1 MSLSLPLTAPPES
14 LCILRLSALGDV
26 THVLP
31 TLRTL
36 QQHWPQCHITWVIGK
51 TEATLVNDIAGVE
64 FIVFDKSK
72 GLKAYRALY
81 EKMKNRRFDVLL
93 HMQAALRSSLAS
105 LLIRADIRLGFDRA
119 RATNGQRLFTN
130 ARIAPQKRQHVLDG
144 FLEFAIALGL
154 EPAPLRWDIPIPSEA
169 REAAE
174 RMLPGEP
181 FLVINPCSSVRA
193 RNWRNWSVES
203 YAAVIDHAFETH
215 GLRTVLTGGPAANEK
230 AYAEAIVTACRHT
243 PINLVG
249 RTTLK
254 QMLAVLDKAAVVIA
268 PDTGPAHMAN
278 ALGKKVIGLYATSN
292 PERTG
297 PYCHR
302 ELTVNRYPEAIRM
315 EYGKDVED
323 LRWGKRVRNP
333 EAMLAI
339 ATEEVIERL
348 TQVIGSNSD

>member
-1 MSLSLPLTAPPES
+1 M
-14 LCILRLSALGDV
+14 SALGDV

-51 TEATLVNDIAGVE
+51 TEASLVNDIPGVE
-64 FIVFDKSK
+64 FIIFDKSQ
-72 GLKAYRALY
+72 GVKAYRELH
-81 EKMKNRRFDVLL
+81 EKLKNRRFDVLL
-93 HMQAALRSSLAS
+93 HMQAALRASLAS

-119 RATNGQRLFTN
+119 RATNAQWLFTN
-130 ARIAPQKRQHVLDG
+130 ARIAPQKHQHVLDG
-144 FLEFAIALGL
+144 FLEFSKALGL
-154 EPAPLRWDIPIPSEA
+154 EPAPLRWDIPIPSAA

-174 RMLPGEP
+174 RMLPDKP
-181 FLVINPCSSVRA
+181 FLVVNPCSSVRA
-193 RNWRNWSVES
+193 RNWRNWSVGS
-203 YAAVIDHAFETH
+203 YAAVIDDAFETH

-243 PINLVG
+243 PVNLVG

-254 QMLAVLDKAAVVIA
+254 QMLAVLDKATVVIA
-268 PDTGPAHMAN
+268 PDTGPAHIAN

-302 ELTVNRYPEAIRM
+302 ELTVNRYPEAIEA
-315 EYGKDVED
+315 EYGKDVEE

-333 EAMLAI
+333 EAMDDISAEMVLIKISQAM
-339 ATEEVIERL
+339 
-348 TQVIGSNSD
+348 GSRVL

>member
-1 MSLSLPLTAPPES
+1 M
-14 LCILRLSALGDV
+14 
-26 THVLP
+26 LP

>member
-1 MSLSLPLTAPPES
+1 MSLSLPLSAPPKS

-51 TEATLVNDIAGVE
+51 TEASLVNDIPGVE
-64 FIVFDKSK
+64 FIIFDKSQ
-72 GLKAYRALY
+72 GLKAYRELH
-81 EKMKNRRFDVLL
+81 KKLKNRRFDVLL
-93 HMQAALRSSLAS
+93 HMQAALRASLAS
-105 LLIRADIRLGFDRA
+105 LLISADIRLGFDRA
-119 RATNGQRLFTN
+119 RATNGQWLFTN
-130 ARIAPQKRQHVLDG
+130 ARIAPLKRQHVLDG
-144 FLEFAIALGL
+144 FLEFAKALGL
-154 EPAPLRWDIPIPSEA
+154 EPGTLCWDIPIPPEA
-169 REAAE
+169 RESAD
-174 RMLPGEP
+174 RMLPDEP

-203 YAAVIDHAFETH
+203 YAAVINHAFETH
-215 GLRTVLTGGPAANEK
+215 GLHTVLTGGPAVNEK

-243 PINLVG
+243 PVNLVG

-302 ELTVNRYPEAIRM
+302 ELTVNRYPEAIKA
-315 EYGKDVED
+315 EYGKGVEE

-333 EAMLAI
+333 EAMMRI
-339 ATEEVIERL
+339 SKEEVQHRL
-348 TQVIGSNSD
+348 DEAI

>member
-1 MSLSLPLTAPPES
+1 MSLSLPLSAPPKS

-31 TLRTL
+31 TLRIL

-51 TEATLVNDIAGVE
+51 TEASLVNDIPGVE
-64 FIVFDKSK
+64 FIIFDKSQ
-72 GLKAYRALY
+72 GVKAYRELH
-81 EKMKNRRFDVLL
+81 EKLKNRRFDVLL
-93 HMQAALRSSLAS
+93 HMQAALRASLAS

-119 RATNGQRLFTN
+119 RATNGQWLFTN
-130 ARIAPQKRQHVLDG
+130 ARIAPQKHQHVLDG
-144 FLEFAIALGL
+144 FLEFAKALGL
-154 EPAPLRWDIPIPSEA
+154 EPGTLCWDIPIPPEA
-169 REAAE
+169 REAAD
-174 RMLPGEP
+174 RMLPDEP

-203 YAAVIDHAFETH
+203 YAAVINHAFETH
-215 GLRTVLTGGPAANEK
+215 GLHTVLTGGPAANEK
-230 AYAEAIVTACRHT
+230 TYAEAIVTACRHT
-243 PINLVG
+243 PVNLVG

-254 QMLAVLDKAAVVIA
+254 QMLAVLDKAIVVIA

-302 ELTVNRYPEAIRM
+302 ELTVNRYPGAIEA
-315 EYGKDVED
+315 EYGKGVEE

-333 EAMLAI
+333 EAMMLI
-339 ATEEVIERL
+339 SKEEVQHRL
-348 TQVIGSNSD
+348 DEAI

>member
-1 MSLSLPLTAPPES
+1 M
-14 LCILRLSALGDV
+14 RLSALGDV

-36 QQHWPQCHITWVIGK
+36 QQRWPHCHITWVIGK
-51 TEATLVNDIAGVE
+51 TEASLVNDIPNVE
-64 FIVFDKSK
+64 FIVFDKFK
-72 GLKAYRALY
+72 GLKAFKELHDKLR
-81 EKMKNRRFDVLL
+81 NRRFDVLL
-93 HMQAALRSSLAS
+93 HMQAALRASLVS
-105 LLIRADIRLGFDRA
+105 LLIHADIRLGFDRA
-119 RATNGQRLFTN
+119 RATNGQWLFTN
-130 ARIAPQKRQHVLDG
+130 ARIAPQRRQHVLDG
-144 FLEFAIALGL
+144 FLEFAKALGQQ
-154 EPAPLRWDIPIPSEA
+154 PVPICWDIPIPSEA

-174 RMLPGEP
+174 KMLPDES

-203 YAAVIDHAFETH
+203 YAAVIDHAFETY

-230 AYAEAIVTACRHT
+230 AYAEAIVTVCLH
-243 PINLVG
+243 PPVNLVG

-254 QMLAVLDKAAVVIA
+254 QMLAVLDIAAVVIA

-297 PYCHR
+297 PYCRR
-302 ELTVNRYPEAIRM
+302 ELTVNKYPEAI
-315 EYGKDVED
+315 EADYGKKVEE

-333 EAMLAI
+333 GAMDDITVAMVVKNLSQAM
-339 ATEEVIERL
+339 VP
-348 TQVIGSNSD
+348 SPS